1 MPINVRLPA
10 KASVFEIAFVGKAD
24 CCQSLV
30 NAYQVQLGQ
39 RNQAVFIFILQ
50 TIDMCLALGHHGVR
64 KITIGEGA
72 NQAVEL
78 KTKVVETV
86 RIHVAYS
93 LEVKKNLSR
102 RRCLEHLG
110 VESASAVAL

>member
-50 TIDMCLALGHHGVR
+50 TAILAM
-64 KITIGEGA
+64 
-72 NQAVEL
+72 
-78 KTKVVETV
+78 KVD
-86 RIHVAYS
+86 S
-93 LEVKKNLSR
+93 LLRSLV
-102 RRCLEHLG
+102 G
-110 VESASAVAL
+110 